1 MNQRIR
7 IILILLIISVAIV
20 LDQITKTIAVN
31 TLKFNAAIAF
41 WGDFFV
47 LRYAENT
54 GAMLGFGSELPG
66 YLRFWLLTVAV
77 GLLLA
82 VLVVYI
88 FWNRN
93 LTRVQ
98 TIALTLIAGGGI
110 SNFID
115 RLLNDGRVVDF
126 MHMGFGDLRTGIFN
140 VADVFI
146 MSGLALM
153 LIFGEWRDKS
163 ENAPEIRPVDDA
175 EPEPSANSDIPAG
188 KAPEQES
195 DKPL

>member
-1 MNQRIR
+1 MNQRLR
-7 IILILLIISVAIV
+7 VVLILLILGVTIV

-31 TLKFNAAIAF
+31 TLKFSPAIPF

-82 VLVVYI
+82 VLLVYI
-88 FWNRN
+88 FWNLN

-98 TIALTLIAGGGI
+98 TVALTLIAGGGV

-153 LIFGEWRDKS
+153 LIFGEWRAKEDVAPGDK
-163 ENAPEIRPVDDA
+163 
-175 EPEPSANSDIPAG
+175 PAG
-188 KAPEQES
+188 ETEPAPPDRK
-195 DKPL
+195 DKG

>member
-7 IILILLIISVAIV
+7 IILIITILGITLA
-20 LDQITKTIAVN
+20 LDQVTKTIAVN
-31 TLKFNAAIAF
+31 TLKFSPAISF

-82 VLVVYI
+82 ILLIYI
-88 FWNRN
+88 LWNRN

-98 TIALTLIAGGGI
+98 TVALALIAGGGI
-110 SNFID
+110 SNFVD

-126 MHMGFGDLRTGIFN
+126 MHMGFDDLRTGIFN

-153 LIFGEWRDKS
+153 LIFGEWRAKEDV
-163 ENAPEIRPVDDA
+163 APAAKTA
-175 EPEPSANSDIPAG
+175 EATDPAPPAHKEKG
-188 KAPEQES
+188 EG
-195 DKPL
+195 